1 MIDREKVIKALACC
15 VFPVSKGFPYQSHI
29 ADKGCEAVE
38 CPYRDDCDQMLLDAL
53 ELLKEQEPRVMTLE
67 EVKGMKRLTICAVE
81 QRSKVIKNAFNA
93 EYGGIVTLGN
103 ESFLDFGL
111 YGDTNRYR
119 RTEAGYGKTWRCW
132 NYKPTKEQM
141 EAVKWDDH
149 Q

>member
-1 MIDREKVIKALACC
+1 MTINEWKEDFKSFINELQM
-15 VFPVSKGFPYQSHI
+15 P
-29 ADKGCEAVE
+29 
-38 CPYRDDCDQMLLDAL
+38 RDDYNGIMAYIDEGA
-53 ELLKEQEPRVMTLE
+53 ELLKDQEPRVMTLE

-103 ESFLDFGL
+103 ENFLDFGL

-141 EAVKWDDH
+141 EAVKWDE
-149 Q
+149 